1 MLSKAQDDDLVM
13 SLVELALARPREE
26 RHSYIESA
34 CGGDTELIGE
44 VRKYVSREERMD
56 GFLLDPLYAA
66 PNIEQPFEP
75 GEVLAGR
82 FRVVREVDE
91 GGMGIVYEAIDEK
104 LERRIAIKCAKSG
117 FRKRL
122 PPEVRHASEIAHP
135 NICKIHEIHSAYTSR
150 GEIDFLTMEFLEGET
165 LAQRL
170 QRGRLKEEQARAI
183 ARQLCA
189 GLAEAHRHQ
198 VVHGDLKS
206 NNVILARD
214 ADGTERAVITDF
226 GLARGPAANAARG
239 RAQSLEAGGSPDYMA
254 PELWKGEKASPASDV
269 YALGVILCEL
279 AVGWRPFGP
288 EVPLEERLR
297 RKPPAIHPKWDRVLS
312 RCLDPDPSRRFSNAL
327 EVAKALDPVRPRWWL
342 TAAAG
347 VLLAAVVGGMTYEQA
362 TTPKESWRLAMAPI
376 EGSSADVAGLAS
388 ELSAQTAKRLKQL
401 SGGNVARLD
410 FVPQDRVER
419 NHPTHVLLTSLSPKG
434 GKIFLRAQLI
444 DERPSEPIT
453 LKDWKAE
460 YTSGEQRYIPVALAG
475 MVTATLKLPP
485 LDVAPTVNAAARDDY
500 ADGMKYLRQASGIDA
515 AVHYFTRAVQ
525 ADRDSPL
532 TFAGLAEAKWF
543 SYYAKQDPALLDE
556 ARDAERQAERRNP
569 DLAPVHRILGLL
581 LRRDGLVNL
590 AESEYRRAI
599 DLEPGNGD
607 TYRRL
612 GMLYEGIN
620 QPDQALIQ
628 YQQATLRDSADYR
641 NFQALGA
648 FYFRRL
654 RFSDAVKPWEQAVRL
669 APAEPVLHYGL
680 GGMYVDLGKF
690 QEAEKELWT
699 SLSLQKTGRALQAL
713 GLSQMYVGHDQDA
726 LNWLQ
731 QAIDLDGA
739 GGAPYLALM
748 YMDIAYHNLHMDDL
762 ERKTA
767 EKGLQSAVKARHGN
781 DSAIEV
787 VVGFFDA
794 CVGNTARAKS
804 EIDLALE
811 AGHGDY
817 YARWRAV
824 LAYERL
830 GLRNDTLGILNDSIT
845 TADFLADLN
854 RWPGLQS
861 LHDDPSFKDL
871 LASHHVSKYG
881 DHLSK

>member
-1 MLSKAQDDDLVM
+1 M

-34 CGGDTELIGE
+34 CGEDTELIGE

-66 PNIEQPFEP
+66 PNVEQPFEP

-82 FRVVREVDE
+82 FRIVREVDE

-279 AVGWRPFGP
+279 AVGRRPFGP

-342 TAAAG
+342 TAAAVAALAIAVAG
-347 VLLAAVVGGMTYEQA
+347 VAFERA
-362 TTPKESWRLAMAPI
+362 TTPKETLRLAMLPI
-376 EGSSADVAGLAS
+376 EPLSADLAS
-388 ELSAQTAKRLKQL
+388 LASDLSSKTAGQLARLK
-401 SGGNVARLD
+401 GGSLTRLTFIPPEKARAASD
-410 FVPQDRVER
+410 A
-419 NHPTHVLLTSLSPKG
+419 THVLHATLTKKDGRLFVHTNLMNASSRVNARDWTAAYDPG
-434 GKIFLRAQLI
+434 Q
-444 DERPSEPIT
+444 ERY
-453 LKDWKAE
+453 A
-460 YTSGEQRYIPVALAG
+460 PVALAG
-475 MVTATLKLPP
+475 MVTATLNLPP
-485 LDVAPTVNAAARDDY
+485 LAINSSVNSAAHDDY
-500 ADGMKYLRQASGIDA
+500 QAAIQCLRRDSGADA
-515 AVHYFTRAVQ
+515 ALFHLQRAVV
-525 ADRDSPL
+525 ADQDSPL
-532 TFAGLAEAKWF
+532 V
-543 SYYAKQDPALLDE
+543 YAALVE
-556 ARDAERQAERRNP
+556 ARRSKYYSSRNQIWWDACREAEREAEIRNP
-569 DLAPVHRILGLL
+569 DLPAVHRIEGLL
-581 LRRDGLVNL
+581 LADEGLYNL
-590 AESEYRRAI
+590 AEAEYRRAI
-599 DLEPGNGD
+599 SLEPRNSDGH
-607 TYRRL
+607 RRL
-612 GMLYEGIN
+612 AIAYEAEKQFDPALAEYRQAIALE
-620 QPDQALIQ
+620 PDYYKP
-628 YQQATLRDSADYR
+628 YQSLAS
-641 NFQALGA
+641 
-648 FYFRRL
+648 FYYNRAN
-654 RFSDAVKPWEQAVRL
+654 FSDAEKLVKQAIQL
-669 APAEPVLHYGL
+669 AQDEPGPRDALAAYYML
-680 GGMYVDLGKF
+680 SGKF
-690 QEAEKELWT
+690 AETKNELEVSIRLKPT
-699 SLSLQKTGRALQAL
+699 QQSVFRLGLTQMYLNDDGGAIASFLRALTLDSPGGVPKCSPYMYL
-713 GLSQMYVGHDQDA
+713 G
-726 LNWLQ
+726 
-731 QAIDLDGA
+731 
-739 GGAPYLALM
+739 
-748 YMDIAYHNLHMDDL
+748 IAYRRSNMQELA
-762 ERKTA
+762 RKA
-767 EKGLQSAVKARHGN
+767 NEKGLELALE
-781 DSAIEV
+781 D
-787 VVGFFDA
+787 VGRNLGDGRRQIFVGYFDA
-794 CVGNTARAKS
+794 ALGNPRAKS
-804 EIDLALE
+804 EIDAAVQAAHE
-811 AGHGDY
+811 DSE
-817 YARWRAV
+817 ARWTAV
-824 LAYERL
+824 LAYEVL
-830 GLRNDTLGILNDSIT
+830 HLRQETLKLVST
-845 TADFLADLN
+845 STAQQLADIS
-854 RWPGLQS
+854 RWPDLVA
-861 LHDDPSFKDL
+861 LKDDPHFQNL
-871 LASHHVSKYG
+871 IASRQVN
-881 DHLSK
+881 